1 MKKKIYIAGKITGDP
16 SFKEKFGDVKNHF
29 EELGYIVLN
38 PAELPQ
44 GMTPGD
50 YMKICFAMID
60 VADEVYFMPCYA
72 DSLGARLELQ
82 YCEYINK
89 RTRFQIL
96 PLQYG
101 GGYLGSEWR
110 KIEHK

>member
-1 MKKKIYIAGKITGDP
+1 MLKIISRNWD
-16 SFKEKFGDVKNHF
+16 
-29 EELGYIVLN
+29 IVLN
-38 PAELPQ
+38 PAELSQ

-72 DSLGARLELQ
+72 DSLVARLELQ

-96 PLQYG
+96 PIQYAEDIWDLSG
-101 GGYLGSEWR
+101 ENR
-110 KIEHK
+110 T